1 MPHSRSSRPWTSR
14 RGGEG
19 AAGLGRLL
27 GVHEGQPP
35 RQGHRP
41 GRRGGPDVGRRRGRA
56 AVRLQAGTATRAE
69 PRGAAV
75 LSRKAIRIVHARRP
89 GDRRPL
95 LQDHGV
101 AESKGT
107 AHTDK
112 RRLDRSTRDGDR
124 RGPGLSGQSLRAHR
138 PGRMGERDVGLRA
151 ARPHRGVTAW
161 RV

>member
-35 RQGHRP
+35 RQGDRP

-56 AVRLQAGTATRAE
+56 AVRIQAGTATRAE

-75 LSRKAIRIVHARRP
+75 ISRQAIRVVRARRP
-89 GDRRPL
+89 GDRGPL

-101 AESKGT
+101 AEGEGT
-107 AHTDK
+107 TNPDK

-124 RGPGLSGQSLRAHR
+124 RGPGLRGQPLRAHR
-138 PGRMGERDVGLRA
+138 PSRMGERDVGLRA
-151 ARPHRGVTAW
+151 AGRTGGMTAW
-161 RV
+161 RA